1 MYNTTVANDGQ
12 ATDRPKCCF
21 FDESEKLMSNQEA
34 KRSLRVDP
42 RVTRTRKLIR
52 DALTSLIAEKSFE
65 AITVQ
70 DIAERATIN
79 RATFYLH
86 YTDKFALL
94 DALVREDFAAHLVQ
108 GDPLNIGSVQSM
120 LLVIGSN
127 VFAYIASKK
136 KCRIDRDFESQV
148 QRTMETELTAFLTPA
163 FGHRPSML
171 IASALAG
178 AAMNWRHQAPK
189 SPTAPI
195 VTDIVEILVEG
206 VKTRRLSA

>member
-1 MYNTTVANDGQ
+1 MIIRQ
-12 ATDRPKCCF
+12 A
-21 FDESEKLMSNQEA
+21 A
-34 KRSLRVDP
+34 KRSLRIDP
-42 RVTRTRKLIR
+42 RVTRTRQLIR

-94 DALVREDFAAHLVQ
+94 DALVREDFAARLVQ
-108 GDPLNIGSVQSM
+108 GDPLNIGGVQSM
-120 LLVIGSN
+120 LLTVGSN
-127 VFAYIASKK
+127 VFAYITSKK

-163 FGHRPSML
+163 FGHHPSML

-178 AAMNWRHQAPK
+178 AAMNWRHQSPK
-189 SPTAPI
+189 SPTEPI

-206 VKTRRLSA
+206 VKTRRLSV

>member
-1 MYNTTVANDGQ
+1 MYNTTVANSGQ
-12 ATDRPKCCF
+12 ATYRPKRCF
-21 FDESEKLMSNQEA
+21 FDESERLMIGQGA
-34 KRSLRVDP
+34 QRSLRVDP

-79 RATFYLH
+79 RGTFYLH

-94 DALVREDFAAHLVQ
+94 DASVREDFAARVVQ

-120 LLVIGSN
+120 LLMVGSN
-127 VFAYIASKK
+127 VFAYITSKK

-189 SPTAPI
+189 SPTEPI
-195 VTDIVEILVEG
+195 VRDIVQILVEG
-206 VKTRRLSA
+206 VKTRRLSV

>member
-1 MYNTTVANDGQ
+1 MTI
-12 ATDRPKCCF
+12 
-21 FDESEKLMSNQEA
+21 SEA
-34 KRSLRVDP
+34 KRSPRVDP

-52 DALTSLIAEKSFE
+52 EALTSLIAEKRFE

-86 YTDKFALL
+86 YPDKFALL
-94 DALVREDFAAHLVQ
+94 DALVREDFGACLIQ
-108 GDPLNIGSVQSM
+108 GAPLNIGNVQSM
-120 LLVIGSN
+120 LLVVGSN
-127 VFAYIASKK
+127 VFTYIASKK

-163 FGHRPSML
+163 FGRRPSMV

-178 AAMNWRHQAPK
+178 SAMNWRHQTPK
-189 SPTAPI
+189 APTAPI

-206 VKTRRLSA
+206 VKTRRPCLPYG